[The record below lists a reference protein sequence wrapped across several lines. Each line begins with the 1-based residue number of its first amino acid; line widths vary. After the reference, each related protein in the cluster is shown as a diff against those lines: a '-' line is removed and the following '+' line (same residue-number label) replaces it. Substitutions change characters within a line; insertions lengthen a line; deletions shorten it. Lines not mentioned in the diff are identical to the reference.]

1 MKIEIDDTVLIDAIV
16 EKVVEQL
23 KPLLSNSH
31 NSKDN
36 ELMTVDEVSS
46 YLKVKTS
53 FIYDKVHKREIPF
66 HKCGKFPRFR
76 KKFIDLWLNNPYSH
90 ELDNFN
96 LSKR

>member
-1 MKIEIDDTVLIDAIV
+1 MKLEINDNALVDEIAK
-16 EKVVEQL
+16 KVSEQL
-23 KPLLSNSH
+23 KPLITNTNS
-31 NSKDN
+31 SKNN
-36 ELMTVDEVSS
+36 ELMTVEEVSS

-76 KKFIDLWLNNPYSH
+76 KKFIDIWLQNPYSS

-96 LSKR
+96 LNQK

>member
-1 MKIEIDDTVLIDAIV
+1 MKIEIDDTALIDTIV
-16 EKVVEQL
+16 EKVVEKL
-23 KPLLSNSH
+23 RPSLNNSN
-31 NSKDN
+31 NSKVS
-36 ELMTVDEVSS
+36 ELMSVEEVAD

-76 KKFIDLWLNNPYSH
+76 KKFIDIWLQNPYSS

-96 LSKR
+96 LNQK

>member
-1 MKIEIDDTVLIDAIV
+1 MKLEINDSTLVDEIAKRVS
-16 EKVVEQL
+16 EQL
-23 KPLLSNSH
+23 KPLIANTNS
-31 NSKDN
+31 SKNN
-36 ELMTVDEVSS
+36 ELMTVEELSS

-76 KKFIDLWLNNPYSH
+76 KKFIDIWLQNPYSS

-96 LSKR
+96 LNKK

>member
-1 MKIEIDDTVLIDAIV
+1 MKLEINDNALVDEIAK
-16 EKVVEQL
+16 KVSEQL
-23 KPLLSNSH
+23 KPLITNTNS
-31 NSKDN
+31 SKNN
-36 ELMTVDEVSS
+36 ELMTVEEVSS

-76 KKFIDLWLNNPYSH
+76 KKFIDIWLQNPYSS

-96 LSKR
+96 LNKK

>member
-1 MKIEIDDTVLIDAIV
+1 MKIEIDDSKLISDIV
-16 EKVVEQL
+16 EKVVERL
-23 KPLLSNSH
+23 KPLLNRSH
-31 NSKDN
+31 DHKGN
-36 ELMTVDEVSS
+36 ELMSVEEVAD

-76 KKFIDLWLNNPYSH
+76 KKFIDIWLQNPYSS

-96 LSKR
+96 LNQK